1 MIELLLVGAGGF
13 IGSTFRY
20 VLMQLFSNIASNSS
34 FPWGIFI
41 ANISGSLL
49 IGLLAGLT
57 ESRNAINPE
66 IRLFLFVGL
75 LGGFTTFSSITND
88 TLTLFR
94 NSQVVL
100 AFANI
105 GLTVFLGMLF
115 VALGYFLARSN

>member
-94 NSQVVL
+94 SSQFVL